1 MSSKL
6 IAEPHSGGVFNPNKN
21 ITRAEFATFIAKG
34 LGLEADTSTAS
45 RFPDVNASGTTAA
58 YIGAATKAGIITGY
72 TDGTFKPNSNITRE
86 QMALMMVRAMD
97 YAGYNTGLSSTSTQY
112 LSRFKDMSKI
122 QNKETVA
129 KAVNQGIMQG
139 ISTNV
144 FQPQGNATRAQAVV
158 MIKRVLDKLNYL

>member
-1 MSSKL
+1 M
-6 IAEPHSGGVFNPNKN
+6 
-21 ITRAEFATFIAKG
+21 
-34 LGLEADTSTAS
+34 
-45 RFPDVNASGTTAA
+45 TAA

-97 YAGYNTGLSSTSTQY
+97 YAGHNTGLSSTSTQY
-112 LSRFKDMSKI
+112 LSKFKDMSKI

-129 KAVNQGIMQG
+129 KAVNQGIIQG